1 MTADAVQEPDLI
13 VRQDGRA
20 GRITLNRPKALNAL
34 TYEQA
39 IAIER
44 ILDEWAADDS
54 VHVVIV
60 DGAGERAMCAGGDVM
75 ALYNKRDDGGEFAAQ
90 FWRDEYRLNAK
101 IGRYAKHY
109 VAIMDGIVMGGG
121 IGIAGHGS
129 HRIVTERS
137 SLAMPE
143 TTIGLVPDVGGM
155 WLLANAPGRM
165 GEYLGLL
172 SERMAAADAIYAG
185 FADTFVEADRLEDM
199 IAAMA
204 DADGDPI
211 GVAAASF
218 AAAPA
223 PATHAQRQDDID
235 QLFSG
240 DTLEEIVSNLEAS
253 DVDWAAGALKAI
265 EQRSP
270 LALKLTLAAVRA
282 ARGLDSLEAALNL
295 EYRLTCRLFERGE
308 FIEGIRALL
317 IDKDKAPKWNPPTIE
332 AVSDDLVAEI
342 MAPLTHRPELG
353 LSAP

>member
-1 MTADAVQEPDLI
+1 MASDAVSETDLI
-13 VRQDGRA
+13 VRKEGRA

-39 IAIER
+39 IAIEG
-44 ILDEWAADDS
+44 ILDEWAGDQD
-54 VHVVIV
+54 VQLVIV

-75 ALYNKRDDGGEFAAQ
+75 ALYDKRDDGGDFAAR

-101 IGRYAKHY
+101 IGRYPKPY

-121 IGIAGHGS
+121 IGLAGHGS
-129 HRIVTERS
+129 HRIVTDRS

-155 WLLANAPGRM
+155 WLLASAPGHM

-172 SERMAAADAIYAG
+172 SERMAAADAIYTG
-185 FADTFVEADRLEDM
+185 FADTFVENAKLDDLLAILTDPE
-199 IAAMA
+199 
-204 DADGDPI
+204 GDPV
-211 GVAAASF
+211 GVTVASF

-223 PATHAQRQDDID
+223 PVTHAARQTEID
-235 QLFSG
+235 EIFKEP
-240 DTLEEIVSNLEAS
+240 TLEAIVEKLAVSNAE
-253 DVDWAAGALKAI
+253 WAPGALKAI
-265 EQRSP
+265 SQRSP
-270 LALKLTLAAVRA
+270 LSLKLTLAAVRA
-282 ARGLDSLEAALNL
+282 ARKFSSLEETLNL

-332 AVSDDLVAEI
+332 AVSDELIAEI
-342 MAPLTHRPELG
+342 MAPLSHRPELD
-353 LSAP
+353 LAAP